1 MGLYV
6 GSTSS
11 EYNRF
16 EYGDW
21 TPSVWSQDTN
31 RYAFS
36 SISVL
41 RAKYVL
47 TGKVCTVWCNI
58 TFNGDFITSYDNIGI
73 ISLPF
78 VTTNEGDYSAVG
90 TISISNAVTSADAA
104 VKAGVII
111 SIGAN
116 SNHSTV
122 GTRGTVSG
130 QYEGNFSQH
139 MVDVTGGSFRAT
151 LTYMVNLY

>member
-21 TPSVWSQDTN
+21 TPGIYSQDTN

-36 SISVL
+36 NLTVL
-41 RAKYVL
+41 IAKYVL
-47 TGKVCTVWCNI
+47 TGKVCTAWCNM
-58 TFNGDFITSYDNIGI
+58 TFDGDSITSYDNIGI
-73 ISLPF
+73 TSWPF
-78 VTTNEGDYSAVG
+78 VTLNETSYATVG
-90 TISISNAVTSADAA
+90 SISISSACTTADAA
-104 VKAGVII
+104 VKAGVIF

-116 SNHSTV
+116 SNHATV

-139 MVDVTGGSFRAT
+139 MVDVTGGQFRAQA
-151 LTYMVNLY
+151 TYMINLY